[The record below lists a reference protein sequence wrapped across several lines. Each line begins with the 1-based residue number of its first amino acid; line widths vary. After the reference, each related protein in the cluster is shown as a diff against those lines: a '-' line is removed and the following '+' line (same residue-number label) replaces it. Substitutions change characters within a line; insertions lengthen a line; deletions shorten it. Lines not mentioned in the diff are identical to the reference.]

1 MKTSFG
7 DRQRIRYNDSRMF
20 VRNWSSLVEG
30 GRMLELNKLTGQVA
44 EMAQAL
50 AGEQTRLHTLAQRA
64 HERLEQHAVV
74 TDELREKLK
83 IATQADTSWRG
94 ADPLGDRLDAHHPM
108 PPETTPGTLIASD
121 GSQIYPDTHG
131 VALYFLL
138 NVGVIVLRQGSGQA
152 PSTATRS
159 RVFFDERDL
168 YDDADRLIE
177 TDKVNAR
184 RDLWE
189 LQILSEFARKERASL
204 GGDLDRIL
212 VALDDG
218 PLLLWMPQRLTDT
231 QQERRVE
238 EFAREL
244 DNLQR
249 MQAVPMGYVDRPR
262 SANVLRLL
270 HLAGLAHDQINKQS
284 LRANPFRGLSDRGL
298 FRDLLQPGERTGLFA
313 ATSEINSTY
322 DKQGQRISFCYWNVA
337 QKPGRDEAR
346 IVRVEVPE
354 WVAKNEALLD
364 AALAVVWADCKLT
377 GYPYVLA
384 RAHELAVVSHHERA
398 AFDQMVRIELMRQKL
413 LVEESAKQT
422 QKGAL
427 ARSR

>member
-1 MKTSFG
+1 
-7 DRQRIRYNDSRMF
+7 
-20 VRNWSSLVEG
+20 
-30 GRMLELNKLTGQVA
+30 MLELNKLTGQVA

-50 AGEQTRLHTLAQRA
+50 AGEQTRLQTILERA
-64 HERLEQHAVV
+64 CQQLEQHALV

-83 IATQADTSWRG
+83 LATLADSSWRG
-94 ADPLGDRLDAHHPM
+94 ADPLGQRLDARHAM
-108 PPETTPGTLIASD
+108 PAETVPATLIASD

-138 NVGVIVLRQGSGQA
+138 NVGVIVLRQGSGEA
-152 PSTATRS
+152 PSTETRS

-189 LQILSEFARKERASL
+189 LRILAEAARLERERL
-204 GGDLDRIL
+204 GGDLDRTL

-238 EFAREL
+238 EFAGEL
-244 DNLQR
+244 ESLQR
-249 MQAVPMGYVDRPR
+249 MQAVPIGYVDRPR

-270 HLAGLAHDQINKQS
+270 HLAGLARDQITKGS

-298 FRDLLQPGERTGLFA
+298 FRALLQPGERTGLFA
-313 ATSEINSTY
+313 ATSEINDTY
-322 DKQGQRISFCYWNVA
+322 EKQGQRIYFCYWNVA
-337 QKPGRDEAR
+337 KTAGRDDSR
-346 IVRVEVPE
+346 IVRVEVPG
-354 WVAKNEALLD
+354 WAAKNEALLD
-364 AALAVVWADCKLT
+364 AALSAVWTDCKLT

-398 AFDQMVRIELMRQKL
+398 AFDQMVRVELMRQKL
-413 LVEESAKQT
+413 PVEESAKQT
-422 QKGAL
+422 QKGTL

>member
-1 MKTSFG
+1 
-7 DRQRIRYNDSRMF
+7 
-20 VRNWSSLVEG
+20 
-30 GRMLELNKLTGQVA
+30 
-44 EMAQAL
+44 
-50 AGEQTRLHTLAQRA
+50 
-64 HERLEQHAVV
+64 
-74 TDELREKLK
+74 
-83 IATQADTSWRG
+83 
-94 ADPLGDRLDAHHPM
+94 
-108 PPETTPGTLIASD
+108 LIASD

-138 NVGVIVLRQGSGQA
+138 NVGVIVLRQGSGEA
-152 PSTATRS
+152 PDTETRS

-189 LQILSEFARKERASL
+189 LRILAESARRERQQL

-244 DNLQR
+244 DSLQR

-270 HLAGLAHDQINKQS
+270 HLAGLERDKINKES

-298 FRDLLQPGERTGLFA
+298 FRHLLQPGERTGLFT
-313 ATSEINSTY
+313 ATSEINDTY
-322 DKQGQRISFCYWNVA
+322 AKQGQRIAFCYWNVA
-337 QKPGRDEAR
+337 RGAGPDDSR

-354 WVAKNEALLD
+354 WAAKHEILLD
-364 AALAVVWADCKLT
+364 AALAAVWTDCKLT